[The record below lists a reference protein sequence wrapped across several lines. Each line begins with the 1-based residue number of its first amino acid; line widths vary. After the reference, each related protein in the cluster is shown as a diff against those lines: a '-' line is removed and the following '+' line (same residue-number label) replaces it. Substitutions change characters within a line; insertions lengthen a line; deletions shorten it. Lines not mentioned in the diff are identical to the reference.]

1 VEILELKSV
10 NKSFG
15 GLKAVDNLS
24 VAIPEGKIT
33 SLIGPNGAGKTTI
46 FNIISGFIKADSGA
60 IFYQGEKINN
70 NSPYQIACMGI
81 GRLFQ
86 DVRVFDK
93 LSVLDNVLLAK
104 EDQPGENPFI
114 SLFNRKK
121 MRSFEESNLIK
132 AREWIEFVGLSEK
145 EESLAENLSFGQ
157 QKLLSLSRLL
167 AGDSNLMLLDE
178 PASGVHPAMLKDILS
193 ILKGLTRQGRTI
205 ILIEHDMRVV
215 NEISDWVIL
224 LNSGKLISFGLPD
237 EIMND
242 EVLKEVYLGV

>member
-15 GLKAVDNLS
+15 ALKAVDNLS

-46 FNIISGFIKADSGA
+46 FNIISGFIKADKGA

-121 MRSFEESNLIK
+121 MRIFEESNLIK

-145 EESLAENLSFGQ
+145 EESLAEDLSFGQ

-193 ILKGLTRQGRTI
+193 ILKGLTRKGRTI

-224 LNSGKLISFGLPD
+224 LNSGKLVSFGLPD

>member
-1 VEILELKSV
+1 MEILELKSV

-15 GLKAVDNLS
+15 ALKAVDNLS

-46 FNIISGFIKADSGA
+46 FNIISGFIKADKGA

-145 EESLAENLSFGQ
+145 EESLAEDLSFGQ

-193 ILKGLTRQGRTI
+193 ILKGLTRKGRTI

-224 LNSGKLISFGLPD
+224 LNSGKLVSFGLPD

>member
-1 VEILELKSV
+1 MVILELKSV
-10 NKSFG
+10 NKTFG
-15 GLKAVDNLS
+15 ALKAVDNLS
-24 VAIPEGKIT
+24 VAIPERKIT

-46 FNIISGFIKADSGA
+46 FNIISGFIKADKGA

-145 EESLAENLSFGQ
+145 EESLAEDLSFGQ

-178 PASGVHPAMLKDILS
+178 PASGVHPTMLKDILS

-224 LNSGKLISFGLPD
+224 LNSGKLVSFGLPD

>member
-1 VEILELKSV
+1 MEILELKSV

-24 VAIPEGKIT
+24 IAIPEGKIT

-46 FNIISGFIKADSGA
+46 FNIISGFIKADKGV

-145 EESLAENLSFGQ
+145 EESFAEDLSFGQ

-224 LNSGKLISFGLPD
+224 LNSGKLVSFGLPD

>member
-1 VEILELKSV
+1 MEILELKSV

-24 VAIPEGKIT
+24 IAIPEGKIT

-46 FNIISGFIKADSGA
+46 FNIISGFIKADKGA
-60 IFYQGEKINN
+60 IFYQGEKINH

-145 EESLAENLSFGQ
+145 EGSLAEDLSFGQ

-193 ILKGLTRQGRTI
+193 ILKSLTRQGRTI

-224 LNSGKLISFGLPD
+224 LNSGKLVSFGLPD

>member
-1 VEILELKSV
+1 MEILELKSV

-46 FNIISGFIKADSGA
+46 FNIISGFIKVDKGA
-60 IFYQGEKINN
+60 IFYHGEKINN

-145 EESLAENLSFGQ
+145 EESLAEDLSFGQ

-224 LNSGKLISFGLPD
+224 LNSGKLVSFGLPD

>member
-1 VEILELKSV
+1 MEILELKSV

-24 VAIPEGKIT
+24 IAIPEGKIT

-46 FNIISGFIKADSGA
+46 FNIISGFIKADKGA
-60 IFYQGEKINN
+60 IFYQEEKINN

-121 MRSFEESNLIK
+121 MKSFEESNLIK

-145 EESLAENLSFGQ
+145 EESLAEDLSFGQ

-205 ILIEHDMRVV
+205 ILIEHDMQVV

-224 LNSGKLISFGLPD
+224 LNSGKLVSFGLPD